1 MPKSKKAE
9 KSKFKFRSTQRFQ
22 RPDPRFNC
30 MVVTKFINLLM
41 RDGKKS
47 VARKVFYDSM
57 DLLAKKVPDNE
68 PLETFRTAINNVM
81 PLLEVRSRRVG
92 GATYQVPMEVTPKA
106 RSSPSRFARSWR
118 QFEVGAVSRWRN
130 DSPMS
135 LRQLSVRKA
144 PRSLGERIRTR
155 WRRRTSSS
163 LTTPGR
169 NEEIALPC
177 SARVFCRFRVL
188 HWG

>member
-92 GATYQVPMEVTPKA
+92 GATYQVPMEVTRKRGQSLAIRQIMATVRGRGGKPVA
-106 RSSPSRFARSWR
+106 ERLADEFAAAFRKEGTSITWR
-118 QFEVGAVSRWRN
+118 ENTHKMAEANKLFAHYAW
-130 DSPMS
+130 
-135 LRQLSVRKA
+135 
-144 PRSLGERIRTR
+144 
-155 WRRRTSSS
+155 
-163 LTTPGR
+163 
-169 NEEIALPC
+169 
-177 SARVFCRFRVL
+177 
-188 HWG
+188 

>member
-1 MPKSKKAE
+1 MGKSKKAE

-57 DLLAKKVPDNE
+57 DLLAKKVPDND
-68 PLETFRTAINNVM
+68 PLEIFRTAINNVM

-92 GATYQVPMEVTPKA
+92 GATYQVPMEVTRKRGQSLAIRQIMVTVRGRGGKPVA
-106 RSSPSRFARSWR
+106 ERLADEFAAAFRKEGTSITWR
-118 QFEVGAVSRWRN
+118 ENTHKMAEANKLFAHYAW
-130 DSPMS
+130 
-135 LRQLSVRKA
+135 
-144 PRSLGERIRTR
+144 
-155 WRRRTSSS
+155 
-163 LTTPGR
+163 
-169 NEEIALPC
+169 
-177 SARVFCRFRVL
+177 
-188 HWG
+188 

>member
-92 GATYQVPMEVTPKA
+92 GATYQVPMEVTRKRGQALAVRQIMATVRGRGGKPVA
-106 RSSPSRFARSWR
+106 ERLADEFAAAFRKEGTSITWR
-118 QFEVGAVSRWRN
+118 ENTHKMAEANKLFAHYAW
-130 DSPMS
+130 
-135 LRQLSVRKA
+135 
-144 PRSLGERIRTR
+144 
-155 WRRRTSSS
+155 
-163 LTTPGR
+163 
-169 NEEIALPC
+169 
-177 SARVFCRFRVL
+177 
-188 HWG
+188 